1 MHFYYELGK
10 QWCYL
15 VAEQMLSSLPLVPE
29 WEPLVGVAGTP
40 FTDLLL
46 RAIALSLREPER
58 LNAAFDQ
65 NALIIFAEINI
76 AFAVAA
82 GHHPVSARFGQK
94 QTWDAA

>member
-1 MHFYYELGK
+1 MGAIGGRRRHSVHRPIAA
-10 QWCYL
+10 CDRT
-15 VAEQMLSSLPLVPE
+15 VA
-29 WEPLVGVAGTP
+29 A
-40 FTDLLL
+40 
-46 RAIALSLREPER
+46 REPER

-65 NALIIFAEINI
+65 NALIIFAEIDI